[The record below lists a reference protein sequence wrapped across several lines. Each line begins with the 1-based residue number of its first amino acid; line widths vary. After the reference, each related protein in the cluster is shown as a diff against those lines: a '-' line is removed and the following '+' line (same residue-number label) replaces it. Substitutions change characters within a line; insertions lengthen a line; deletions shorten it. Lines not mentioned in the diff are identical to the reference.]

1 MRFWFASS
9 LVTILLFAS
18 FNSAYSAVGT
28 VLKQDPKLLIVNHF
42 ADDHIKVIPDLGD
55 YVTLKVLSGETI
67 KTPNLGGSS
76 VLIPQIISGQVV
88 NISNEILYDI
98 VLDVNR
104 YVDGKL
110 QDRGIVIPIKPFLRP
125 GESSPFITYE
135 NLHSGTKLAKTTT
148 SSSAKTSERLSE
160 WNCYEIWVE
169 KYQTGLK
176 DKFTSDLEIVEMKE
190 IPMQGTDSSG
200 RYHITLKNN
209 GDQAITDGYV
219 LYVKYDSSNFVRF
232 VGYTPFAG
240 QSIGSVKAGEKKIVD
255 TPEYLSDSF
264 KQKTLEVFAIGA
276 NIGIDP
282 SSMAGLSIVKL
293 MTNSQYYPEG
303 LQSSRLALETVDQGF
318 HKDFCVDKIKQVPT
332 KPQRSPSVPFWIKN
346 NAGWWADGR
355 IGDGDF
361 ISGIQFLI
369 KSNIIIIDT
378 ENLPK
383 DIYSGLVTGNPSSEI
398 PAWIKNN
405 AKWWADGKITD
416 NDFLDGIKYL
426 VEHGIIKV

>member
-1 MRFWFASS
+1 MKFWLVCSV
-9 LVTILLFAS
+9 VTILLFVS
-18 FNSAYSAVGT
+18 FNSAHASVGT
-28 VLKQDPKLLIVNHF
+28 VLKQDPKLIIVNHF

-55 YVTLKVLSGETI
+55 YVILKILTGETI

-88 NISNEILYDI
+88 NVSNEILYDI

-110 QDRGIVIPIKPFLRP
+110 QDRGIIIPIKPFLRP

-135 NLHSGTKLAKTTT
+135 SLHSGSKLAKTTP
-148 SSSAKTSERLSE
+148 SSSAKTGDRLSE

-169 KYQTGLK
+169 KYQIGSNE
-176 DKFTSDLEIVEMKE
+176 KFTNDLEILEMKE
-190 IPMQGTDSSG
+190 IPMQGMASSG

-209 GDQAITDGYV
+209 GNQTITDGYV
-219 LYVKYDSSNFVRF
+219 LYVKYDSDNHIRF
-232 VGYTPFAG
+232 VGDTLFAG
-240 QSIGSVKAGEKKIVD
+240 QSIGSVKPGEKKFVD
-255 TPEYLSDSF
+255 TPEYLDNSF

-282 SSMAGLSIVKL
+282 SSNAGLEIVKL

-303 LQSSRLALETVDQGF
+303 LKSHHLDLDTYGEGM
-318 HKDFCVDKIKQVPT
+318 HKDFCADKIKQVPT
-332 KPQRSPSVPFWIKN
+332 KPPRSPSVPSWIKS
-346 NAGWWADGR
+346 NAGWWADGK
-355 IGDGDF
+355 IGDADF
-361 ISGIQFLI
+361 INGIQFLI
-369 KSNIIIIDT
+369 KSNIIIVDT

-383 DIYSGLVTGNPSSEI
+383 DIYSGLVTGKPSSEI
-398 PAWIKNN
+398 PTWIKNS
-405 AKWWADGKITD
+405 ARWWAEGKITN
-416 NDFLDGIKYL
+416 NDFLDGVKYL